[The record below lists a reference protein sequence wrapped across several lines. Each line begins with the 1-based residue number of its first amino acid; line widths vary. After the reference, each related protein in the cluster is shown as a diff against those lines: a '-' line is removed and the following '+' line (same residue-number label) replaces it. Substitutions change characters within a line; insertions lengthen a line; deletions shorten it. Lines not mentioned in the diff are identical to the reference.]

1 MKTHFL
7 KNTATA
13 AALFSLA
20 ALFAG
25 NVSAQTPSEPQ
36 QSGLTRAQVEDQL
49 AQLEAAG
56 YNPNGDDIHYPS
68 GIQAAEARLQASQ
81 AAQQTASNEGHNSA
95 GPQQSDQ

>member
-25 NVSAQTPSEPQ
+25 NASAQTSSESQ
-36 QSGLTRAQVEDQL
+36 QSGLTRAQVEAQL

-56 YNPNGDDIHYPS
+56 YNPNADDIHYPR

-81 AAQQTASNEGHNSA
+81 AAQQTASSEAHNPA
-95 GPQQSDQ
+95 GTQQAD